1 MLLLPPA
8 ITRCFECS
16 WLSFSPPALYPGY
29 VILWPFHGCGGP
41 LAHSMV
47 QMPKAWVSSL
57 LARATPHSRTRPAL
71 LASPPTLFHLHVSSC
86 CSHPVDLKCSPGILK
101 YSIPAVRNQGSES
114 LIDPWSKGDRL
125 GSPQKSPNVG
135 KDEREEASLAWKQRW
150 LTAGPSQA
158 QFMSQLGYFVSGVL
172 EKGKRAC
179 FEVTLLPFLS
189 WTQIIYQCPSS
200 LHLRFM
206 KEVPPTSL
214 SSMGPGNSTPTETG
228 GRAATCAH
236 TIRLQPTEWRPVSWG
251 ACGCSQTVPFLLT
264 FAASRSPLQDWHAA
278 ETNKRQALCQQI
290 FPASSRK
297 ALEVARAHGR
307 QLCQLLFVVQPVPAG
322 ALLLLRLLS
331 FWALEFRLPC
341 LHKQNTSPP
350 RSTLPGL
357 CGSSFQATH
366 RDLWGTTGGY
376 SLPWCLDTGPAQ
388 WGGYTGA
395 KILQG
400 WVALT
405 HVGRALFLHPWLPNW
420 CLYLLLVHK
429 HIQRW
434 AESHR
439 LLLLNIMHGG
449 SDGQNPV
456 PGEKGNC
463 SPSLKINV
471 PSQRHILEHV
481 WLRCQGIPQCS
492 WDSLDF

>member
-1 MLLLPPA
+1 MREKKQAWRGSRDDWQLAHPRLS
-8 ITRCFECS
+8 S
-16 WLSFSPPALYPGY
+16 WANW
-29 VILWPFHGCGGP
+29 VILFQESLKRVKELALRSLCYHFSLELKLSINVPLVCICGLWKKSHP
-41 LAHSMV
+41 
-47 QMPKAWVSSL
+47 PPCPPWVPG
-57 LARATPHSRTRPAL
+57 TPHPQKQEGGQPHAHTPLGCSPRSDAL
-71 LASPPTLFHLHVSSC
+71 SLGV
-86 CSHPVDLKCSPGILK
+86 PVDAVRQCPFSWPLQPHVLPCRTGTQRRRTSARHSASRYSPLHHGRLWKSLVHMAGNFVSFCLLCSP
-101 YSIPAVRNQGSES
+101 
-114 LIDPWSKGDRL
+114 
-125 GSPQKSPNVG
+125 
-135 KDEREEASLAWKQRW
+135 
-150 LTAGPSQA
+150 
-158 QFMSQLGYFVSGVL
+158 
-172 EKGKRAC
+172 
-179 FEVTLLPFLS
+179 
-189 WTQIIYQCPSS
+189 
-200 LHLRFM
+200 
-206 KEVPPTSL
+206 
-214 SSMGPGNSTPTETG
+214 
-228 GRAATCAH
+228 
-236 TIRLQPTEWRPVSWG
+236 
-251 ACGCSQTVPFLLT
+251 
-264 FAASRSPLQDWHAA
+264 
-278 ETNKRQALCQQI
+278 
-290 FPASSRK
+290 
-297 ALEVARAHGR
+297 
-307 QLCQLLFVVQPVPAG
+307 CQLVR
-322 ALLLLRLLS
+322 LLLLRLLS